1 VRTSSSAQS
10 DLVAGL
16 GATPVDTPFAEM
28 PAQMRSGNIQCA
40 ITGTMSGHTIGLHR
54 EATHVYPLP
63 ISWGVTLF
71 VANGKAWQALPEAL
85 RTVLRRELPALER
98 RVWDESERETAEG
111 LNCNVGHEP
120 CGATGPRGTMTA
132 PALHPGDSE
141 RLRDLLRD
149 AVLPRWLLRCG
160 ADCAQAWNAT
170 LAQPS
175 GVPARSP

>member
-1 VRTSSSAQS
+1 V
-10 DLVAGL
+10 
-16 GATPVDTPFAEM
+16 PFAAL

-40 ITGTMSGHTIGLHR
+40 ITGTMSGHTIGLHQ

-71 VANGKAWQALPEAL
+71 VANGKAWQALPETL
-85 RTVLRRELPALER
+85 RTLLRRELPALER

-111 LNCNVGHEP
+111 LNCNAGRQP
-120 CGATGPRGTMTA
+120 CSGSGPRGAMTVPEVH
-132 PALHPGDSE
+132 PADAQ

-149 AVLPRWLLRCG
+149 AVLPRWLERCG

-170 LAQPS
+170 LAQSS
-175 GVPARSP
+175 GVRVP